1 MKKYAIIALKTCG
14 SVIGSVIVSCCLCK
28 MTGRKRKQTTRPAS
42 KVNVTTTS
50 VPQQVHHDVEKGQS
64 ITKSSASGT
73 KDGGMVFLA
82 GAGAAIATAAVV
94 ASVNDGGGGS
104 GCGSSSSS
112 DGGGRGGAGCG
123 GVCGGGGCG
132 GD

>member
-1 MKKYAIIALKTCG
+1 MKAYAIALITCG
-14 SVIGSVIVSCCLCK
+14 SVIGSVIVLCCLCK
-28 MTGRKRKQTTRPAS
+28 MASRKRKQTTRPAS

-50 VPQQVHHDVEKGQS
+50 VPQQVHHDVKNGQS
-64 ITKSSASGT
+64 ITKSSGSGT

-104 GCGSSSSS
+104 SSS
-112 DGGGRGGAGCG
+112 DGGD
-123 GVCGGGGCG
+123 CGGGGCG
-132 GD
+132 GGCGGGG